1 MISFLKKIFGVSK
14 PPQPPTSQS
23 VDDAAD
29 TDIRAIVVTDLGNIR
44 TNNEDAGRFVRV
56 SEEKGRPEKGYLAI
70 VADGMGGH
78 AAGEI
83 ASQWAVEII
92 AQQYFKLT
100 GDIESCLKKAI
111 EEANR
116 VIFAEAQRNTQ
127 RKGMGTTCTVAV
139 VKGQKIYYAQVGDSR
154 LYHLHDGKLYQ
165 LTQDQTVVQEMVRQ
179 GTLSPEE
186 AERHPNRNVLSNAL
200 GTKPTLKVETGQAS
214 FPFDTED
221 RLLLCSDGL
230 YDYFQQEEI
239 SNFLMIQPLKES
251 AYSLVNTAKLRGG
264 HDNITVV
271 VVEWQTV
278 LSNLPER
285 VTTDIDLPQNSE
297 LRPTS
302 DFETFQ

>member
-1 MISFLKKIFGVSK
+1 MLRFLKQLFGNK
-14 PPQPPTSQS
+14 PAPAPALSRN
-23 VDDAAD
+23 VEDFMD
-29 TDIRAIVVTDLGNIR
+29 TDVRAIVVTDLGNIR
-44 TNNEDAGRFVRV
+44 TNNEDAGRFIRM
-56 SEEKGRPEKGYLAI
+56 SEEKIRDEKGYLAI

-92 AQQYFKLT
+92 AQHYFKLT
-100 GDIESCLKKAI
+100 GDIETCLRKAI

-116 VIFAEAQRNTQ
+116 VIYAEAQRNTQ

-139 VKGQKIYYAQVGDSR
+139 VKGQKVYFAQVGDSR
-154 LYHLHDGKLYQ
+154 LYHLHDGQLYQ

-179 GTLSPEE
+179 GTLKPEE

-200 GTKPTLKVETGQAS
+200 GTKPSLKVETGQATL
-214 FPFDTED
+214 PFDAED

-230 YDYFQQEEI
+230 YDYFRHEEI
-239 SNFLMIQPLKES
+239 TNFLMIQPLKES

-278 LSNLPER
+278 LATTPER
-285 VTTDIDLPQNSE
+285 VTTDLDLPESPA

-302 DFETFQ
+302 DFETLQ